1 MLIADADNHCVR
13 RLALGDDDSCM
24 RSAVIY
30 RALIHHGL
38 QCVRCLIAKT
48 NLVTAFFG
56 IAPDHVSIL
65 CGRAD
70 GSAGKADGAA
80 SEAAFRCPSGLA
92 RHASTQRRGNVFVAD
107 TGNHCIRALV
117 MAADM
122 KSGAR
127 FGGSLL
133 LL

>member
-1 MLIADADNHCVR
+1 MLDNHPR
-13 RLALGDDDSCM
+13 IQHFTYPRSSLRLLGT
-24 RSAVIY
+24 V
-30 RALIHHGL
+30 
-38 QCVRCLIAKT
+38 
-48 NLVTAFFG
+48 
-56 IAPDHVSIL
+56 PDQVSVL

-122 KSGAR
+122 KSGV
-127 FGGSLL
+127 
-133 LL
+133 